1 MQETMTYLELKAAL
15 ETFGMTGRATIEQIN
30 ILVQMRNLLTYPYIR
45 ERYEQGNIE
54 IFGWYYMIET
64 GEIFNF
70 NDRTETFELI
80 TNPTEGP

>member
-1 MQETMTYLELKAAL
+1 
-15 ETFGMTGRATIEQIN
+15 
-30 ILVQMRNLLTYPYIR
+30 MRNLLTYPYIR
-45 ERYEQGNIE
+45 ERYDQGNIE

-80 TNPTEGP
+80 ANPTEGP